1 MGVGAY
7 CIGGPAWKYCTLPDK
22 GKKYQLRCNFC
33 QQLCSGGIT
42 RVKYHLA
49 HIPKS
54 GVAKCGKVPTDV
66 KDMTYELLTK
76 NKAKKQSKCK
86 EKASARAEVNLS
98 HSEESEGESSSE
110 EEGGNSVVVLN
121 PGRAG
126 SASSSKGGPMER
138 FCKPTVEDA
147 TAAKKG
153 TSLSNKVQTK
163 LSTQKREER
172 RDRACEYISQF
183 FYEASI
189 PHNVVNLP
197 SFDLMLEA
205 IGDFGRYLKGPSSYE
220 LSGPLLKKA
229 KDKVRDSY
237 KKHKEQWALTGCS
250 LMTDAW
256 TDKKGRGV
264 MNLVVHSNY
273 GVYFVDSVDCSSVKK
288 DGKYIFE
295 LVDKCI
301 EEIGEKNVVQV
312 AKRPSIFWNG
322 CAAHIIDLMLEDIG
336 KIKQV
341 DQTIVSARSLTAFL
355 YSHTRVLA
363 LMREFLGKD
372 LVRAGVTRFAT
383 AYLNLKSMLDNK
395 KELQRLFR
403 SDKLN
408 DMGHLKKDKGKNAS
422 KVVRCKDIAKR
433 FENDEKQFKAVWD
446 IIDKR
451 WDNKL
456 KTPLHLAGYYLN
468 PYYYYPNKL
477 GIELDGKFREG
488 LVCCITKMVEEVDI
502 QDKIIDELSKFQD
515 GPESFGK
522 DIATRQRRN
531 ENFDPAKWWLNHGT
545 SSPNLRKLAIR
556 ILSLTC
562 SSSDCERNWSVFE
575 QEKKENRRIDPIEK
589 KVADVIEDEDNEWI
603 TGVVANVEQLQDPE
617 AEGAQKQDGVVSGHG
632 KRKKVVC
639 TRPRKRTRKIIDIT
653 EGNEDEPELDSSSDT
668 EDDDQDVDMAETLSD
683 HSSDSDDYLSE
694 E

>member
-1 MGVGAY
+1 MELPIGTAAQERRSPGLALRKGDGRRGCLACCSEQKRQEDRASICCWVLGEERGGVALVDPRQPGMEKAVTKPEGRAGVPLPCARETEGVERERRVGVGTSSTASASVAVAENAQAAAT
-7 CIGGPAWKYCTLPDK
+7 GDSRGDPAWKYCTLPDMS
-22 GKKYQLRCNFC
+22 KKYQLKCIFC

-54 GVAKCGKVPTDV
+54 GVAKCPKVPTDV
-66 KDMTYELLTK
+66 KDMMHELLTK
-76 NKAKKQSKCK
+76 NKAKKQNKCK

-98 HSEESEGESSSE
+98 DSEEESSE

-126 SASSSKGGPMER
+126 SATSSKGGPMER
-138 FCKPTVEDA
+138 FSKPTIEDA
-147 TAAKKG
+147 TTANKG

-205 IGDFGRYLKGPSSYE
+205 IGDFGRYLKGPSAYE

-229 KDKVRDSY
+229 KDKVRDSV

-256 TDKKGRGV
+256 TDKRGRGV

-273 GVYFVDSVDCSSVKK
+273 GVHFVDSVDCSSVKK

-312 AKRPSIFWNG
+312 VTDNASPNMAASTLLKAKRPSIFWNG
-322 CAAHIIDLMLEDIG
+322 CAAHTIDLMLEDIG

-341 DQTIVSARSLTAFL
+341 DQTIVRAKSLTAFL

-372 LVRAGVTRFAT
+372 LVRAGVTRFA
-383 AYLNLKSMLDNK
+383 L
-395 KELQRLFR
+395 LQ
-403 SDKLN
+403 
-408 DMGHLKKDKGKNAS
+408 
-422 KVVRCKDIAKR
+422 
-433 FENDEKQFKAVWD
+433 
-446 IIDKR
+446 
-451 WDNKL
+451 
-456 KTPLHLAGYYLN
+456 
-468 PYYYYPNKL
+468 
-477 GIELDGKFREG
+477 
-488 LVCCITKMVEEVDI
+488 
-502 QDKIIDELSKFQD
+502 
-515 GPESFGK
+515 
-522 DIATRQRRN
+522 
-531 ENFDPAKWWLNHGT
+531 
-545 SSPNLRKLAIR
+545 
-556 ILSLTC
+556 
-562 SSSDCERNWSVFE
+562 
-575 QEKKENRRIDPIEK
+575 PI
-589 KVADVIEDEDNEWI
+589 
-603 TGVVANVEQLQDPE
+603 
-617 AEGAQKQDGVVSGHG
+617 
-632 KRKKVVC
+632 
-639 TRPRKRTRKIIDIT
+639 
-653 EGNEDEPELDSSSDT
+653 
-668 EDDDQDVDMAETLSD
+668 
-683 HSSDSDDYLSE
+683 
-694 E
+694 